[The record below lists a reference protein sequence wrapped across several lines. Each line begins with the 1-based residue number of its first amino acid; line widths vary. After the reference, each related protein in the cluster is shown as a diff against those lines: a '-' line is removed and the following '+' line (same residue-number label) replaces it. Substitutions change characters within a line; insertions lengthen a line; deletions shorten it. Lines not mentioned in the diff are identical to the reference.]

1 MEKERLTFETFTDRY
16 YQKIY
21 WFIRRSVVDHDDAQD
36 ILQESFM
43 KAYRHFWQLRD
54 PASAQAWIYRIA
66 TNEVSRWMKKKYGRA
81 REEQITE
88 ALAATL
94 AASEHVDLKNAEA
107 VALQKGML
115 ALSPLQKEVFSMRY
129 FDDLNYE
136 QIAYITGSKVETLKV
151 SWSQAKKIMM
161 EYVQE

>member
-1 MEKERLTFETFTDRY
+1 MEKERLTFENFTDRY

-36 ILQESFM
+36 ILQEAFM

-54 PASAQAWIYRIA
+54 PDAAQAWIYRIA
-66 TNEVSRWMKKKYGRA
+66 ANEVSRWMKRKYGRA

-88 ALAATL
+88 ALVSSL
-94 AASEHVDLKNAEA
+94 SASEHVDYGKAEA

-129 FDDLNYE
+129 FDDLSYE
-136 QIAYITGSKVETLKV
+136 QIAYITGSKVDTLKV
-151 SWSQAKKIMM
+151 CWSQAKKIMM
-161 EYVQE
+161 KYVRE